1 MALPSGLR
9 VLVVEDEPLV
19 LLELQDMLGDLGC
32 VVAGAAATLDAAA
45 TLARTLDFDIAVLD
59 MNLGGKLIDPVADI
73 IVARGLPAVFVTG
86 YGRAF
91 LGGRQGEIVEKPCQ
105 AADLQHAIVKVLRR

>member
-9 VLVVEDEPLV
+9 VMVVEDEPLV

-32 VVAGAAATLDAAA
+32 AVAGAAATLDAAA
-45 TLARTLDFDIAVLD
+45 TLARTLDFDVAVLD
-59 MNLGGKLIDPVADI
+59 VNLGGKMIDPVADI
-73 IVARGLPAVFVTG
+73 IEARGLPVVFVTG

-91 LGGRQGEIVEKPCQ
+91 LGDRPGEVVEKPCQ
-105 AADLQHAIVKVLRR
+105 AADLRRAITKVLRQ